1 MKQEPQS
8 NIINY
13 GLPANMYTK
22 TEAFDQHLCLSKS
35 EAAIH
40 YGSHYH
46 RQRSLHSMCIVKC
59 KQTFLATRSALQIPS
74 TPDLRNTRPSPA
86 LAPMQEIKMKLLTI
100 H

>member
-22 TEAFDQHLCLSKS
+22 TEAFDQHLCLLKS

-46 RQRSLHSMCIVKC
+46 RQRSFLQYQSGEFLESTTKRGYSRG
-59 KQTFLATRSALQIPS
+59 TF
-74 TPDLRNTRPSPA
+74 
-86 LAPMQEIKMKLLTI
+86 
-100 H
+100 

>member
-22 TEAFDQHLCLSKS
+22 TEAFDQHLFLSKS

-46 RQRSLHSMCIVKC
+46 RQRSFLHLKIFKFKHEPKLIVNVEWESRAI
-59 KQTFLATRSALQIPS
+59 F
-74 TPDLRNTRPSPA
+74 
-86 LAPMQEIKMKLLTI
+86 
-100 H
+100 